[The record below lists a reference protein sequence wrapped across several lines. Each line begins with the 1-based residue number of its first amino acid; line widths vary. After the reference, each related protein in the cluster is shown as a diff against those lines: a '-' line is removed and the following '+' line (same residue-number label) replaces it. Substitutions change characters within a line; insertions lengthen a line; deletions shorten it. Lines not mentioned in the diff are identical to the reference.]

1 MKRKYFDVIHRIG
14 NCFLLEKGL
23 NQRKSNRSFADSQ
36 EIINGNTSY
45 AEFIKMQTSWTE
57 EEINQRSKRYF
68 DFFISMYAEPKEY
81 EMSNDNNR
89 DNQEETVRNY
99 VERVSPVFDEY
110 NIKYFHI
117 SVSFN
122 KFDRNDFSLT
132 KEFREFIESNE
143 IRIAQTK
150 ETAIQLN
157 FLTNSSTQQRRM
169 NIWNGRKNNNSR
181 TDEYL
186 FSIQNHKNLMN
197 PTDVLAFFFRDGEMF
212 CINCAEISISQLRKR
227 LNAI

>member
-1 MKRKYFDVIHRIG
+1 MLKG
-14 NCFLLEKGL
+14 FL
-23 NQRKSNRSFADSQ
+23 Q
-36 EIINGNTSY
+36 
-45 AEFIKMQTSWTE
+45 
-57 EEINQRSKRYF
+57 
-68 DFFISMYAEPKEY
+68 
-81 EMSNDNNR
+81 
-89 DNQEETVRNY
+89 
-99 VERVSPVFDEY
+99 VFDEY

-197 PTDVLAFFFRDGEMF
+197 PIDVLAFFFRDGEMF
-212 CINCAEISISQLRKR
+212 CINCAEISIGQLRKR
-227 LNAI
+227 LSAI